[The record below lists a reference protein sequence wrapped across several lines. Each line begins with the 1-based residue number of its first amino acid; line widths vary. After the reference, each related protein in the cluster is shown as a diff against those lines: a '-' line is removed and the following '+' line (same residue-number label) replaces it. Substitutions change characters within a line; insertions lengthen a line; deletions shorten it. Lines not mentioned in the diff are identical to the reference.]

1 MIDPPAS
8 AEVVTAPHRMIDTPN
23 PPAVEPLHELV
34 DLLRDAKQL
43 GAVSYRDVTF
53 ICELVNHRRPEHLA
67 AKKEVTPRTIRNH
80 RDAIEHRL
88 RIAVL
93 TAA

>member
-1 MIDPPAS
+1 MGTIGAL
-8 AEVVTAPHRMIDTPN
+8 VTDGWRAPRRNCRHQR
-23 PPAVEPLHELV
+23 LS
-34 DLLRDAKQL
+34 LRDAKQL